1 VATVTHHPKGD
12 TADAPQVGDFMLTGV
27 KAQGIVSWAI
37 KTGSWLRRYEK
48 PYRRF
53 SHTALVIGDDGE
65 IAEAIATGVVRSP
78 LTKYEQDDYVLV
90 RTQVDAHDRSQLLE
104 FAEAVLGAREPGN
117 KATTRYGF
125 WTFAGL
131 ALYCVTG
138 AQLCVQLAGT
148 AICSGFVSDALTRA
162 GFIWARPPFSM
173 MPADLARHFKVT
185 EEPAQPSSSVA
196 TPR

>member
-1 VATVTHHPKGD
+1 VATVTRHPEGD
-12 TADAPQVGDFMLTGV
+12 TAVAPHAGDFLLTGV

-53 SHTALVIGDDGE
+53 SHTALVISDEGE
-65 IAEAIATGVVRSP
+65 IAEAVARGVIRSP

-90 RTQVDAHDRSQLLE
+90 RTEVDPHDCSQVLE
-104 FAEAVLGAREPGN
+104 FTESVLGAREPGN
-117 KATTRYGF
+117 KAETRYGF

-138 AQLCVQLAGT
+138 AQLCVQMAGT

-173 MPADLARHFKVT
+173 MPADLARHFEVT
-185 EEPAQPSSSVA
+185 EEPAQPRSSVA
-196 TPR
+196 TRR